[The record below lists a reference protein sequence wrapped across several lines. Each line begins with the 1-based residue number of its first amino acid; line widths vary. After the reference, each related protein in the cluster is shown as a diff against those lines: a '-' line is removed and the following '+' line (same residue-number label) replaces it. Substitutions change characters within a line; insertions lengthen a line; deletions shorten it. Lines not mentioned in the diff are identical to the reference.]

1 MIDMKQVKIILV
13 YIVMLWLAIY
23 NQMIVDTC

>member
-1 MIDMKQVKIILV
+1 MIDMKQVKIIPV